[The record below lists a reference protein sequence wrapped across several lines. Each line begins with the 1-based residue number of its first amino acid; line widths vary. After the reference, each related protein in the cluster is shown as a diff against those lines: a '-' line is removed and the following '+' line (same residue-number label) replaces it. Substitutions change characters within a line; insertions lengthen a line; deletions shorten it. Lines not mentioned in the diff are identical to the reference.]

1 MRVLI
6 TGITGFVG
14 SHLAEHYLAHSNY
27 EIYGLI
33 RNRSSLE
40 NIDEIKSKINLV
52 VGDVTDAHSIE
63 KVIHIAEPDIIH
75 HLAAQSFVPVSW
87 SQPIE
92 TFHSNIIGSLNLF
105 EAVKNFNSDCTVQI
119 ASTSEIYGGSY
130 EIITEETLP
139 EPSSPYGVSK
149 LAMDRLACHYAKAY
163 GLKIV
168 VTRAFNHTGPRRHAN
183 FATSSFAKQIASL
196 PKEGGVIKVGNLT
209 AKRDWLDVR
218 DVVNAYA
225 MSVERCDYGIPYN
238 ISRGES
244 FHVQYVL
251 DKLIKISGKHINV
264 EQDPARMRPS
274 DIQNLLGVSDRF
286 RKKTGWTHFIPFEKT
301 LEDLYHY
308 WEEKLGKTS

>member
-1 MRVLI
+1 MARCLI

-14 SHLAEHYLAHSNY
+14 SHLAEHYLTHSDY

-40 NIDEIKSKINLV
+40 NIDGIKDKVKLI
-52 VGDVTDAHSIE
+52 VGDLTDAHSIE
-63 KVIHIAEPDIIH
+63 KVIKEVKPDVIH

-105 EAVKNFNSDCTVQI
+105 EAVKNFNGDCTVQI

-130 EIITEETLP
+130 EIIDENTVP

-163 GLKIV
+163 DLKIV

-183 FATSSFAKQIASL
+183 FVTSSFAKQIASL
-196 PKEGGVIKVGNLT
+196 PQEGGVIKVGNLT

-218 DVVNAYA
+218 DVVNAYTL
-225 MSVERCDYGIPYN
+225 SIGRCRFGKPYN
-238 ISRGES
+238 ISREES
-244 FHVQYVL
+244 YPVQYVL
-251 DKLIKISGKHINV
+251 DKLIEISGKNVTV
-264 EQDPARMRPS
+264 EQDPSRMRPS
-274 DIQNLLGVSDRF
+274 DIQNLLGISEKF
-286 RKKTGWTHFIPFEKT
+286 RKETGWTHFIPFEKT
-301 LEDLYHY
+301 LEDLYRY
-308 WEEKLGKTS
+308 WEEKLGKA